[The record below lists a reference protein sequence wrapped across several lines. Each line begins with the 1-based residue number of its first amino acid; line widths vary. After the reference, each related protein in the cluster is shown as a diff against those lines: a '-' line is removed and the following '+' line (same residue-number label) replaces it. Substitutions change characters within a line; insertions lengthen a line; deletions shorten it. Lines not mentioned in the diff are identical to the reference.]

1 MYGFEPL
8 TRALSFYEEEFIM
21 TVAIGILCGIIG
33 LFIGVFSVRFLNSF
47 VPRGVLYINTKD
59 PSKDLYRL
67 EIEDLDDLERAN
79 RILFYIQRD
88 EPKVLGR
95 RPRE

>member
-1 MYGFEPL
+1 
-8 TRALSFYEEEFIM
+8 M

-33 LFIGVFSVRFLNSF
+33 IFIGVFSMRFLNSF
-47 VPRGVLYINTKD
+47 IPRGVLYINTKD

-67 EIEDLDDLERAN
+67 EVENLDDLEQAN
-79 RILFYIQRD
+79 QFIFYIQRD
-88 EPKVLGR
+88 EPKTLDR

>member
-1 MYGFEPL
+1 
-8 TRALSFYEEEFIM
+8 M

-33 LFIGVFSVRFLNSF
+33 LFIGVFSMRFFNSF
-47 VPRGVLYINTKD
+47 IPHGVLYINTKD
-59 PSKDLYRL
+59 PDKDVYRL
-67 EIEDLDDLERAN
+67 EFEDLNDLERAN

-88 EPKVLGR
+88 EPKVLGH

>member
-1 MYGFEPL
+1 
-8 TRALSFYEEEFIM
+8 M

-33 LFIGVFSVRFLNSF
+33 LFIGVFSVRFINSF
-47 VPRGVLYINTKD
+47 IPRGVLYINTEDPNKD
-59 PSKDLYRL
+59 FYRL
-67 EIEDLDDLERAN
+67 ELEDLDDLERAN
-79 RILFYIQRD
+79 RILFYIQHD

>member
-1 MYGFEPL
+1 
-8 TRALSFYEEEFIM
+8 M

-33 LFIGVFSVRFLNSF
+33 LFIGVFSMRFFNSF

-59 PSKDLYRL
+59 PNKDFYRL
-67 EIEDLDDLERAN
+67 ELEDLDDLERAN

>member
-1 MYGFEPL
+1 
-8 TRALSFYEEEFIM
+8 M

-33 LFIGVFSVRFLNSF
+33 LFVGIFFMRFINSF
-47 VPRGVLYINTKD
+47 IPRGVLYINTKD

-95 RPRE
+95 KPRE

>member
-1 MYGFEPL
+1 
-8 TRALSFYEEEFIM
+8 M

-33 LFIGVFSVRFLNSF
+33 LFIGVFSVRFINSF
-47 VPRGVLYINTKD
+47 IPRGVLYINTKD
-59 PSKDLYRL
+59 PDKDIYRL
-67 EIEDLDDLERAN
+67 EVEDLEDLERAN

>member
-1 MYGFEPL
+1 
-8 TRALSFYEEEFIM
+8 M

-59 PSKDLYRL
+59 PEKDVYRL
-67 EIEDLDDLERAN
+67 EVEDLDDLERAN
-79 RILFYIQRD
+79 RILFYIQHD

-95 RPRE
+95 KRE

>member
-1 MYGFEPL
+1 
-8 TRALSFYEEEFIM
+8 M

-33 LFIGVFSVRFLNSF
+33 LFIGVFSMRFFNSF

-59 PSKDLYRL
+59 PNKDFYRL
-67 EIEDLDDLERAN
+67 ELEDLDDLEHASQ
-79 RILFYIQRD
+79 ILFYIQHD

>member
-1 MYGFEPL
+1 
-8 TRALSFYEEEFIM
+8 M

-33 LFIGVFSVRFLNSF
+33 LFIGVFFVRFLNSF

-59 PSKDLYRL
+59 PEKDVYRL
-67 EIEDLDDLERAN
+67 EVEDLDDLERAN
-79 RILFYIQRD
+79 QILFYIQHD
-88 EPKVLGR
+88 EPKVLGH